1 MAFCSCSTCPLSSSI
16 SFLPSKYN
24 LLTFLYLVTGEGKGQ
39 RGRQARIGK
48 EKGTCRTK
56 IFEGLLWIFSAVA
69 RRGLRAVAAL
79 NVPLRVE
86 RRSVLRRARAVVGV
100 LGAPGAVGRGGKRVV
115 HVGRRLALA
124 VARRRAGWWL
134 DLVTAKPLLG
144 VLGSAGRRGTT
155 GGWSHRLRL
164 LLWGRGLSSGGGVR
178 TCREVPGLVGVLD
191 RGGGGRRWWLDVGR
205 GALIRVGDRR
215 LMRELRHRFGVLV
228 LRRAAKVPRIVLLVA
243 GLVLLLLLLLLA
255 GELVLLLEG
264 SGVLLLLLLLQR
276 RGIKSGL
283 VVLLVVRRNLALQLE
298 LGLAMVEP
306 NVVRGIGRGFGV
318 GRGYRSDRGVRVRVL
333 LVGKRLVTEF
343 GGILKG
349 RVLRRGLLVLG
360 LPVDGLLEGEL
371 RVARSDCGGRGRRLA
386 HPL

>member
-1 MAFCSCSTCPLSSSI
+1 M
-16 SFLPSKYN
+16 
-24 LLTFLYLVTGEGKGQ
+24 
-39 RGRQARIGK
+39 
-48 EKGTCRTK
+48 
-56 IFEGLLWIFSAVA
+56 
-69 RRGLRAVAAL
+69 
-79 NVPLRVE
+79 
-86 RRSVLRRARAVVGV
+86 
-100 LGAPGAVGRGGKRVV
+100 
-115 HVGRRLALA
+115 ALA

-134 DLVTAKPLLG
+134 DLVTAEPLFG

-255 GELVLLLEG
+255 GELVLLLVG
-264 SGVLLLLLLLQR
+264 SDVLLER

-318 GRGYRSDRGVRVRVL
+318 RRGYRSDRGVRVRVL